1 MQFSAAIVGLMAGLM
16 APPAVLD
23 LCQSSLP
30 AGAASPEAEIGR
42 KISSLLIRCYSV
54 TVFIGYSDWP
64 PSMDLRSL

>member
-42 KISSLLIRCYSV
+42 KISSLLIV
-54 TVFIGYSDWP
+54 
-64 PSMDLRSL
+64 SLFSITIPYVQVSINIPHSQ